1 LAGADWKDKE
11 RKQGK
16 KKPLV
21 IECKST
27 GKITPEPRLEPPR
40 LSLVECIVQ
49 DLNRRSS

>member
-1 LAGADWKDKE
+1 LAGADLKDKE

-16 KKPLV
+16 EKPLV

-40 LSLVECIVQ
+40 LSPVEYIVQ
-49 DLNRRSS
+49 DLKRRSS